1 MLQSHRHPSRSLAAW
16 PRLRN
21 VACLILVV
29 ATGAGGCARADD
41 SSGSAEF
48 IPQVTIPPPR
58 QEYGVNVEQIYY
70 SQYRLIAKATRALA
84 TQRPGITD
92 LYFVGFA
99 GDAEQDV
106 FLREIRSVRQ
116 LFDDRFDTRGRSLNL
131 VNNRATAG
139 SEPLASTHN
148 LLAALDQVSAR
159 MDTDEDVLFLYLTSH
174 GTRGMLAV
182 DFPPLHLNHLSAE
195 SLRKMLDQAQIKWR
209 VIVISACYSGSFIQ
223 PLKTD
228 TSLII
233 TAARSDRVSF
243 GCSNENDF
251 TYFGRAYFN
260 EALRHTYSFIDAEAE
275 AVQTIAKWE
284 SAEDLKPSYP
294 QIHIGSKI
302 RPKLAEIETR
312 LRRLH
317 PAPAP
322 TPGAKPAPLSAR

>member
-1 MLQSHRHPSRSLAAW
+1 MAAW

-29 ATGAGGCARADD
+29 ATGAGGCARADESRD
-41 SSGSAEF
+41 AVEL
-48 IPQVTIPPPR
+48 IPQVTVPPPR
-58 QEYGVNVEQIYY
+58 QEYGVNVEQVYY

-84 TQRPGITD
+84 AERPGVTD
-92 LYFVGFA
+92 LYFIGFA
-99 GDAEQDV
+99 GDAQQDV
-106 FLREIRSVRQ
+106 FLREIRSVRE
-116 LFDDRFDTRGRSLNL
+116 LFEDRFDTRGRSLTL
-131 VNNRATAG
+131 VNNRATVA
-139 SEPLASTHN
+139 SEPLASSHN

-159 MDTDEDVLFLYLTSH
+159 MDLDEDVLFLYLTSH

-182 DFPPLHLNHLSAE
+182 DFPPLRLNHLSAE

-233 TAARSDRVSF
+233 TAARGDRVSF

-275 AVQTIAKWE
+275 AAQTISKWE
-284 SAEDLKPSYP
+284 TAEDLKPSLP
-294 QIHIGSKI
+294 QVHIGSKI

-317 PAPAP
+317 AAPAPA
-322 TPGAKPAPLSAR
+322 AKSAPLSAR